1 MGSPPP
7 LDNGPALLDIINRE
21 DTMTQINEM
30 ADLDPQKYYRMPWSL
45 SDNGIFWLEITSQ
58 CNLTCE
64 GCYHENI
71 KGSHKSLAA
80 IEEEFKVIKRLR
92 KVDSV
97 SIAGGEPLLHPQ
109 ILEIVKLVRRYGW
122 KPIMNTNG
130 LALTPELLKDLKKA
144 GVFGFTFHIDT
155 TQKRRDSQA
164 DTEPEHIALRQK
176 LAEMVAKEG
185 GMVCGFNQTVSE
197 QTLGQVPEIVRWAEK
212 YPDLINTMVFI
223 LFRTPGMSANFDFYA
238 FGKKVNLY
246 ETYIQTSW
254 GGNAN
259 LRAGHLVAKIR
270 EVDPLY
276 EPAGYLNGTIEAD
289 QMKWTLATRIA
300 NGKRTFGFTSP
311 RFMEFVQ
318 NFHHRFYGT
327 WLSYA
332 SPALLH
338 AGRSTLLF
346 LGWGD
351 AQMRKALFRFLLD
364 PTAWFRKVHLQNFAI
379 IQPVDLQADGRMSM
393 CDSCP
398 DITVHEG
405 KLYWSC
411 RLEEIKKFG
420 TFVTAVP
427 KNGSQAGTKKEA
439 EAAAHL

>member
-1 MGSPPP
+1 MQTSELKP
-7 LDNGPALLDIINRE
+7 
-21 DTMTQINEM
+21 
-30 ADLDPQKYYRMPWSL
+30 LDPQKYYRMPWSL
-45 SDNGIFWLEITSQ
+45 SDNGIFWLEVTSQ

-71 KGSHKSLAA
+71 KGAHKTLAE
-80 IEEEFKVIKRLR
+80 IEEEFKVIKQLR

-97 SIAGGEPLLHPQ
+97 SIAGGDPLLHPQ
-109 ILEIVKLVRRYGW
+109 ILDIVRLVRKYGW

-164 DTEPEHIALRQK
+164 NTEQEHIALRQK
-176 LAEMVAKEG
+176 LAELVYKEG
-185 GMVCGFNQTVSE
+185 GIACGFNQTVSE
-197 QTLGQVPEIVRWAEK
+197 QTLGQIPDIVRWAEK
-212 YPDLINTMVFI
+212 YPDMINTMVFI

-238 FGKKVNLY
+238 FGKKVDLY
-246 ETYIQTSW
+246 ETYIKTSW
-254 GGNAN
+254 GGEKN
-259 LRAGHLVAKIR
+259 LKAHEIVAKIR
-270 EVDPLY
+270 EADPEY
-276 EPAGYLNGTIEAD
+276 EPAGYLNGTIEAND
-289 QMKWTLATRIA
+289 MKWTLATRIA
-300 NGKRTFGFTSP
+300 NKKKTFGYTSP
-311 RFMEFVQ
+311 KFMEFVQ
-318 NFHHRFYGT
+318 TFHHRFFGT

-351 AQMRKALFRFLLD
+351 KAMRKALFRFLLD
-364 PTAWFRKVHLQNFAI
+364 PTAWFRRVHLQNFAI
-379 IQPVDLQADGRMSM
+379 IQPVDLLADGRMSM

-411 RLEEIKKFG
+411 RLEEIKKYG

-427 KNGSQAGTKKEA
+427 KPGVKMGREKEKKQAA
-439 EAAAHL
+439 VN